1 LSGRVRSVSRTIFAG
16 HASLLKITPAK
27 YALIRHLLRPARGGA
42 AAVLIV
48 FAMLLAIASKAGL
61 IRGLVMTVFLASW
74 FFKYAYVLFDHTVRG
89 FDEPPV
95 LDVDML
101 NPLNEQRPFAQ
112 VVILV
117 LIYFAVTYVKHAL
130 GSAVASIVAV
140 AAILLAPASVAVL
153 GLESNVIK
161 AANPVAWVRMVLGLG
176 PMYLL
181 VLIVIAGYG
190 LLIAFMAHWE
200 LWLSVQIATFLFG
213 VLSVFSVLGGALY
226 ERRHELGLEAWAS
239 PELIEERR
247 KAQELRQSE
256 YEVTAAYGQMRAGSH
271 TQAWETLQTW
281 LSSRAHAPDDY
292 RWLCGRVALWGD
304 PRYVTRLTEEYVDR
318 LLALKRNG
326 EALDVV
332 AARLTEDPGFR
343 PKSAVATLQIARF
356 AAGGGGKPP
365 VARALLA
372 DFSTRF
378 AGDRCVPAAS
388 ALARELAP

>member
-1 LSGRVRSVSRTIFAG
+1 MRNWQSNSV
-16 HASLLKITPAK
+16 
-27 YALIRHLLRPARGGA
+27 RHLLRPARGGA
-42 AAVLIV
+42 VAVLIV
-48 FAMLLAIASKAGL
+48 FAVLLTIASKAGL
-61 IRGLVMTVFLASW
+61 IMGIAMAVMITSW

-95 LDVDML
+95 LDDQML
-101 NPLNEQRPFAQ
+101 NPLNEQRPLAQ
-112 VVILV
+112 VVILA
-117 LIYFAVTYVKHAL
+117 LIYVAVTYVKHML
-130 GSAVASIVAV
+130 GSTVAAIIAV

-153 GLESNVIK
+153 GLEGNIIK
-161 AANPVAWVRMVLGLG
+161 AANPIAWVRMVIGLG

-181 VLIVIAGYG
+181 VLSVIAGYG
-190 LLIAFMAHWE
+190 LLIAFLSRWE
-200 LWLSVQIATFLFG
+200 LWLPVQVAIFMFG
-213 VLSVFSVLGGALY
+213 ILSVFSVLGGALY

-239 PELIEERR
+239 PELIEGRR

-256 YEVTAAYGQMRAGSH
+256 NEVTEAYGQMRAGSH
-271 TQAWETLQTW
+271 TLAWQQLQSW
-281 LSSRAHAPDDY
+281 LSARGHAPNDY
-292 RWLCGRVALWGD
+292 RWLCPRVASWGD

-318 LLALKRNG
+318 LLALRRNG

-332 AARLTEDPGFR
+332 AARLAEDPGFR

-356 AAGGGGKPP
+356 AAGGAGKPQ

-388 ALARELAP
+388 VLARELES

>member
-1 LSGRVRSVSRTIFAG
+1 MHNWQSNI
-16 HASLLKITPAK
+16 
-27 YALIRHLLRPARGGA
+27 IRHLLRPARGGA

-48 FAMLLAIASKAGL
+48 FAVLLAIASSAGL
-61 IRGLVMTVFLASW
+61 IRGLIMTVFLASW

-101 NPLNEQRPFAQ
+101 NPLNEQRPLAQ
-112 VVILV
+112 VVILALV
-117 LIYFAVTYVKHAL
+117 CFAVTYVKHTF

-153 GLESNVIK
+153 GLESNIIK
-161 AANPVAWVRMVLGLG
+161 AANPIAWVRMVLGLG

-181 VLIVIAGYG
+181 VLLVIVGYA
-190 LLIAFMAHWE
+190 LLIALSTWWE
-200 LWLSVQIATFLFG
+200 LWLSVQIAIFMFG

-239 PELIEERR
+239 PELIEGRR

-256 YEVTAAYGQMRAGSH
+256 NQVTEAYGQMRAGSH
-271 TQAWETLQTW
+271 TQAWATLQTW
-281 LSSRAHAPDDY
+281 LSSRGHAPDDY

-304 PRYVTRLTEEYVDR
+304 PRYVTRLTEEHVDR

-332 AARLTEDPGFR
+332 AARLAEDPGFR
-343 PKSAVATLQIARF
+343 PKSALATLQIARF
-356 AAGGGGKPP
+356 ATGGAGKPQ

-378 AGDRCVPAAS
+378 AGDPCVPAAS
-388 ALARELAP
+388 ALARDLEP